1 MTSASILS
9 PAKIATASSVT
20 TFSKVL
26 MPTTVN
32 KNMKL
37 KNDFID
43 KILRIRNESLNNP
56 VFTLERYNQTIELI
70 NNAKLK
76 SSARRNDQEISL
88 LKTYDVLNLSNQD
101 KLVKKI
107 QGSEDTS
114 IKYYV
119 PINEVYDLFISEC
132 NECNIKRAKPKNSS
146 KLVVRPIISNDFHS
160 RGQVDLIDMQSSP
173 DGKFKFI
180 LNYQDHFTKFC
191 ILRPLK
197 SKTAAEVAYNL
208 LDIFTTFG
216 APAILQSDNGR
227 EFVAKVIEELALIWK
242 DLKIVHGKPRHP
254 QSQGSVERSNQD
266 TKQLLGTW
274 IRENNSTKWAEGLR
288 FVQFQKNSCF
298 HRVLNNSPY
307 AVLFG
312 NQPKLGLS
320 STSLHPSIFNDIT
333 TEEELTNEL
342 GLLTNDALDVNSS
355 ASDSEED
362 ELKIDEP
369 NINDEL
375 KDNDQL
381 NITEQNEKN
390 DELLT
395 NRAKRTNDI
404 RETARQGQK
413 RQADEFLRNTAKRHK
428 LADLN
433 VGDNVLIPV
442 PDVDRG
448 PTDARN
454 VLAVVMEIK
463 DDKYK
468 LGVEQGIINGYY
480 SFHQISKATGTS
492 TILVENVDQGI
503 KKSLREVVKL
513 QSITGGQGM
522 LKCSCKGG
530 CTTSRCKCKQ
540 AKILC
545 NSRCHNS
552 TTCRNK

>member
-1 MTSASILS
+1 
-9 PAKIATASSVT
+9 
-20 TFSKVL
+20 
-26 MPTTVN
+26 
-32 KNMKL
+32 
-37 KNDFID
+37 
-43 KILRIRNESLNNP
+43 
-56 VFTLERYNQTIELI
+56 
-70 NNAKLK
+70 
-76 SSARRNDQEISL
+76 
-88 LKTYDVLNLSNQD
+88 
-101 KLVKKI
+101 
-107 QGSEDTS
+107 
-114 IKYYV
+114 
-119 PINEVYDLFISEC
+119 
-132 NECNIKRAKPKNSS
+132 
-146 KLVVRPIISNDFHS
+146 
-160 RGQVDLIDMQSSP
+160 MQSSP

-254 QSQGSVERSNQD
+254 QSQGSAERSNQD

-342 GLLTNDALDVNSS
+342 GLLTNDAIDVNSC
-355 ASDSEED
+355 ASESEED

-395 NRAKRTNDI
+395 NRAKRTNNI

-480 SFHQISKATGTS
+480 SFHQISKATGTP
-492 TILVENVDQGI
+492 TILVENIDEGI
-503 KKSLREVVKL
+503 TKSLREVVKP
-513 QSITGGQGM
+513 QSITGGQ
-522 LKCSCKGG
+522 
-530 CTTSRCKCKQ
+530 
-540 AKILC
+540 
-545 NSRCHNS
+545 
-552 TTCRNK
+552 

>member
-1 MTSASILS
+1 
-9 PAKIATASSVT
+9 IATASSVT
-20 TFSKVL
+20 TFSEAL

-32 KNMKL
+32 NNMKL

-43 KILRIRNESLNNP
+43 KILRIRDESLNNP

-119 PINEVYDLFISEC
+119 SINEVYDVIRIAHFNIGHPGIRYTLKEILKKCANITEKHVKLCISE
-132 NECNIKRAKPKNSS
+132 
-146 KLVVRPIISNDFHS
+146 LRPIISNDFHS

-191 ILRPLK
+191 ILRPIK

-242 DLKIVHGKPRHP
+242 DLEIVHGKPRHP

-266 TKQLLGTW
+266 TKQLLGTLTH
-274 IRENNSTKWAEGLR
+274 ENNSTKWAEGLR
-288 FVQFQKNSCF
+288 FVQFQKNSGF

-342 GLLTNDALDVNSS
+342 GLLTNDALDVNSC

-395 NRAKRTNDI
+395 NRGKRANDI

-413 RQADEFLRNTAKRHK
+413 RQADEFLRNTPKRHK
-428 LADLN
+428 LADLS

-448 PTDARN
+448 PTDVHN
-454 VLAVVMEIK
+454 VLAIVMEIK
-463 DDKYK
+463 DDK
-468 LGVEQGIINGYY
+468 
-480 SFHQISKATGTS
+480 
-492 TILVENVDQGI
+492 
-503 KKSLREVVKL
+503 
-513 QSITGGQGM
+513 
-522 LKCSCKGG
+522 
-530 CTTSRCKCKQ
+530 
-540 AKILC
+540 
-545 NSRCHNS
+545 
-552 TTCRNK
+552 

>member
-1 MTSASILS
+1 MTSASIFS

-20 TFSKVL
+20 TSSETL

-32 KNMKL
+32 NNMKL

-119 PINEVYDLFISEC
+119 PINEVYDVIRIAHF
-132 NECNIKRAKPKNSS
+132 NIGHRGIKYTLKEIKKNVLMLPKN
-146 KLVVRPIISNDFHS
+146 KLIRPILSNDFHS

-254 QSQGSVERSNQD
+254 QSQGSAERSNQD

-342 GLLTNDALDVNSS
+342 GLLTNDAIDVNSC
-355 ASDSEED
+355 ASESEED

-395 NRAKRTNDI
+395 NRAKRTNNI

-480 SFHQISKATGTS
+480 SFHQISKATGTP
-492 TILVENVDQGI
+492 TILVENIDEGI
-503 KKSLREVVKL
+503 TKSLREVVKP
-513 QSITGGQGM
+513 QSITGGQ
-522 LKCSCKGG
+522 
-530 CTTSRCKCKQ
+530 
-540 AKILC
+540 
-545 NSRCHNS
+545 
-552 TTCRNK
+552 

>member
-1 MTSASILS
+1 MTSASIFS

-20 TFSKVL
+20 TSSETL

-32 KNMKL
+32 NNMKL

-88 LKTYDVLNLSNQD
+88 LKTYDVLNL
-101 KLVKKI
+101 I
-107 QGSEDTS
+107 
-114 IKYYV
+114 
-119 PINEVYDLFISEC
+119 
-132 NECNIKRAKPKNSS
+132 
-146 KLVVRPIISNDFHS
+146 RPIISNDFHS

-254 QSQGSVERSNQD
+254 QSQGSVEISNQD

-274 IRENNSTKWAEGLR
+274 IPENNSTKWAKGLR
-288 FVQFQKNSCF
+288 FVQFPKNSCF

-307 AVLFG
+307 AILFG

-342 GLLTNDALDVNSS
+342 GLLTNDAIDVNSC

-390 DELLT
+390 DELLS

-404 RETARQGQK
+404 RETARQ
-413 RQADEFLRNTAKRHK
+413 AKRHK

-454 VLAVVMEIK
+454 VFAVVMEIK

-480 SFHQISKATGTS
+480 SFHQISTATETP

-530 CTTSRCKCKQ
+530 CATSRCKCKQ